1 MMMNRRRVMMLA
13 SLLAMA
19 PALTAA
25 RGPQGPT
32 KETIDGVR
40 NFTNVSPTIACAG
53 ATEARVMPELAKRG
67 YKAVI
72 NLRQDSENGAN
83 IDETRQAA
91 EAAGIRFIHL
101 PFNGQRPDPAVVDA
115 FLKAASDPANQ
126 PLYINCASA
135 NRVSAMMIVKRMLT
149 DGWTQE
155 RALEEAAIIGP
166 PSASL
171 QQFALSYV
179 AERKER

>member
-1 MMMNRRRVMMLA
+1 MNRRQVLALACLMPILVA
-13 SLLAMA
+13 SL
-19 PALTAA
+19 AA
-25 RGPQGPT
+25 QGPK
-32 KETIDGVR
+32 KETVDGVR

-53 ATEARVMPELAKRG
+53 ATEVRVIPELAKRG

-72 NLRQDSENGAN
+72 NLRLASESGAN

-101 PFNGQRPDPAVVDA
+101 PFNNQSPDAAVVDA
-115 FLKAASDPANQ
+115 FLKAMSDPANQ
-126 PLYINCASA
+126 PTFINCGSA
-135 NRVSAMMIVKRMLT
+135 NRVSALMIAKRMLS

-155 RALEEAAIIGP
+155 RALEEAAVIGP

-171 QQFALSYV
+171 QQFALAYV
-179 AERKER
+179 AERKK